1 MMPVKD
7 EGLPPPVHISL
18 GPAATDE
25 EIQALVQEGRRRALQ
40 RAAATGFV
48 AVPAPKRKLGVQV
61 SDMGDL
67 ELRSMLGRISSVSSM
82 EEGKG

>member
-7 EGLPPPVHISL
+7 EAVPPAPVHVSL
-18 GPAATDE
+18 GPGATEE

-48 AVPAPKRKLGVQV
+48 AVAAPKRKLGLQV
-61 SDMGDL
+61 SDMG
-67 ELRSMLGRISSVSSM
+67 RP
-82 EEGKG
+82 